1 MEWSQDSCVNGSKE
15 VSSLDE
21 FSRQVIREGDIAD
34 WGAQCMH
41 ACVCVHVCVC
51 VCLSRGR
58 SWRFWLAA
66 SVPSRTKGGWQS
78 IS

>member
-51 VCLSRGR
+51 PGAGLEVQVSSLS
-58 SWRFWLAA
+58 S
-66 SVPSRTKGGWQS
+66 QQN
-78 IS
+78 